1 MLSVSC
7 EIDLYLFK
15 PNIYPVSWEDLVVLY
30 LKALVY
36 MLFCSEKENP
46 GDDFKQ
52 RMASTVQTERYTIV
66 FYLGMKELV
75 SEKFGRVRLDNII
88 K

>member
-46 GDDFKQ
+46 GDDFK
-52 RMASTVQTERYTIV
+52 
-66 FYLGMKELV
+66 
-75 SEKFGRVRLDNII
+75 
-88 K
+88 